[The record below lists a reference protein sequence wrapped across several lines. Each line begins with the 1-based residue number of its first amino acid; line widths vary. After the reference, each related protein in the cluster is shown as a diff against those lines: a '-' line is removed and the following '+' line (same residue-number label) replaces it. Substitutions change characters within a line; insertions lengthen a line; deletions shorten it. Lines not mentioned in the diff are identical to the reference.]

1 MKQLLFTILGF
12 FLVHLN
18 VSGKTIAPGPFILK
32 YDSLEIHSQIL
43 NESRRINIWT
53 PPAYAERT
61 DSFFVMYMPDG
72 GTLEDFPH
80 IAETLSELMA
90 LNSIPP
96 VILVG
101 IENTNRR
108 RDLTGPSEVKE
119 DSVLAPLSDGA
130 AQFRAFINDE
140 LFSEINKRY
149 RTSGQKGIIGESLA
163 GLFIVETFLLQP
175 DMFDYYIAMDPS
187 LWWNN
192 GYLVKTARE
201 HLTKLPAQE
210 KSLWFAG
217 SGTKDIYKYTRPLSK
232 ELKKQSLP
240 QLKWLYADEP
250 GEQHSTIYKATK
262 KKALIWTFKQ
272 K

>member
-1 MKQLLFTILGF
+1 MKHLLFAFLGC
-12 FLVHLN
+12 FLSHLN
-18 VSGKTIAPGPFILK
+18 VMAKTIAPGPFILK
-32 YDSLEIHSQIL
+32 YDSLEIRSEIL
-43 NESRRINIWT
+43 NESRRINIWI

-72 GTLEDFPH
+72 GILEDFPH

-90 LNSIPP
+90 TNSIPP

-108 RDLTGPSEVKE
+108 RDLTGPSEVKK

-140 LFSEINKRY
+140 LFPEISKRY

-175 DMFDYYIAMDPS
+175 GMFDYYIAMDPS

-192 GYLVKTARE
+192 GHLVKTAPGYLAA
-201 HLTKLPAQE
+201 LTGQE
-210 KSLWFAG
+210 KRLWFAG
-217 SGTKDIYKYTRPLSK
+217 SKDMVDYTRPLA
-232 ELKKQSLP
+232 ETFKQQAVP
-240 QLKWLYADEP
+240 DLKWFYADEP
-250 GEQHSTIYKATK
+250 AEDHATIYKATK
-262 KKALIWTFKQ
+262 KKALIWTFKR

>member
-1 MKQLLFTILGF
+1 MKQLLFAFLGF
-12 FLVHLN
+12 FLVHLH
-18 VSGKTIAPGPFILK
+18 VTGKTIAPGPFILK
-32 YDSLEIHSQIL
+32 YDSLEIHSEIL
-43 NESRRINIWT
+43 KESRRINIWT
-53 PPAYAERT
+53 PPAYAAGT

-90 LNSIPP
+90 TNSIPP

-108 RDLTGPSEVKE
+108 RDLTGPSEVKK

-140 LFSEINKRY
+140 LFPEISKRY

-175 DMFDYYIAMDPS
+175 GMFDYYIAMDPS

-192 GYLVKTARE
+192 GHLVKTAKE
-201 HLTKLPAQE
+201 HMTALPNKE
-210 KSLWFAG
+210 VTVWFAG
-217 SGTKDIYKYTRPLSK
+217 SGTKDIYKYTRPLSRILK
-232 ELKKQSLP
+232 EQNLP
-240 QLKWLYADEP
+240 QLKWVYSDEP
-250 GEQHSTIYKATK
+250 GEKHSTIYKATK
-262 KKALIWTFKQ
+262 KKALIWTFKH